1 MQTNIVRFLGLI
13 GLGLILACAAH
24 ADTAQMVFT
33 GPNSAGINDGTYYV
47 SPYSGTMNGV
57 TVTLFCDDVLHEVYS
72 GEKWT
77 ANVTNLGT
85 AISTLNGFANTRF
98 GSGIS
103 AANATILYEEVAW
116 LVTQFTP
123 TDQNQWV
130 NIQHAL
136 WDLTDPGAYGG
147 SATLSWLDSAE
158 MASNYGSINPNNFL
172 IVSDVNLTGSGSVQE
187 FIVETT
193 STPEPS
199 SLVLL
204 VSGMLAM
211 MLIVIR
217 RGRI

>member
-1 MQTNIVRFLGLI
+1 
-13 GLGLILACAAH
+13 
-24 ADTAQMVFT
+24 MVFT
-33 GPNSAGINDGTYYV
+33 GPNPAGVNDGTYYV
-47 SPYSGTMNGV
+47 SPYYGTMNGA

-85 AISTLNGFANTRF
+85 AITTVNGFANTRF

-103 AANATILYEEVAW
+103 GTNATILYEEVAW

-130 NIQHAL
+130 SIQHAI

-147 SATLSWLDSAE
+147 SGTLSWLSAAE
-158 MASNYGSINPNNFL
+158 KSSNYDSINPNNFL
-172 IVSDVNLTGSGSVQE
+172 IVSDVNLNGSGSVQE
-187 FIVETT
+187 FFVETVA
-193 STPEPS
+193 TPEPS

-211 MLIVIR
+211 MLVVIR
-217 RGRI
+217 RGRV

>member
-1 MQTNIVRFLGLI
+1 MRTNIVRFLGLI
-13 GLGLILACAAH
+13 GLGLVLACAAH

-33 GPNSAGINDGTYYV
+33 GPNPAGVNDGTYYV
-47 SPYSGTMNGV
+47 SPYFGTMNGT

-85 AISTLNGFANTRF
+85 AISTVNGFANTRF

-103 AANATILYEEVAW
+103 ATNATILYEEVAW

-130 NIQHAL
+130 SIQHAI
-136 WDLTDPGAYGG
+136 WDLTDPGASYTDTGK
-147 SATLSWLDSAE
+147 WLTWAE
-158 MASNYGSINPNNFL
+158 ESQNYGSINPNNFL
-172 IVSDVNLTGSGSVQE
+172 IVSDVNLKGSGSVQE
-187 FIVETT
+187 FFVETVA
-193 STPEPS
+193 TPEPS

-211 MLIVIR
+211 MLVVIR
-217 RGRI
+217 RGRV

>member
-33 GPNSAGINDGTYYV
+33 GPNPAGVNDGTYYV
-47 SPYSGTMNGV
+47 SPYFGTMNGV

-77 ANVTNLGT
+77 ANVTNLGA
-85 AISTLNGFANTRF
+85 AIASSNFSSTRF

-123 TDQNQWV
+123 SDQNQWV
-130 NIQHAL
+130 SIQHAI
-136 WDLTDPGAYGG
+136 WDLTDPGASYTDTGKWL
-147 SATLSWLDSAE
+147 TLAE
-158 MASNYGSINPNNFL
+158 ESQNYGSINPNNFL
-172 IVSDVNLTGSGSVQE
+172 IVSDVNLNGSGSVQE
-187 FIVETT
+187 FFVETVA
-193 STPEPS
+193 TPEPS

-211 MLIVIR
+211 MLVVIR
-217 RGRI
+217 RGRV